1 MESKTLK
8 QGIKVLTADQFST
21 RNITVGG
28 VPDSVDV
35 IVELLSSDD
44 KPVARAKTDADR
56 SVEFLYLK
64 AGTYYVR
71 AFEDWNRNGIWDT
84 GCYDQDLQAEPVY
97 YNDEAIECKEKWD
110 VSREWNL
117 TAKPR
122 YKQKP
127 PKITK
132 QKPDK
137 EKQLKNRNVE
147 RAKEKGIEYL
157 KDKGVRI

>member
-1 MESKTLK
+1 M
-8 QGIKVLTADQFST
+8 
-21 RNITVGG
+21 
-28 VPDSVDV
+28 
-35 IVELLSSDD
+35 
-44 KPVARAKTDADR
+44 
-56 SVEFLYLK
+56 
-64 AGTYYVR
+64 R
-71 AFEDWNRNGIWDT
+71 AFEDWNHNGIWDT

-110 VSREWNL
+110 VSRAWNL